1 MHGEIEMRAAIIT
14 SGTGTKHWIAR
25 RRARQGKV
33 LVMLAILL
41 PSLCGI
47 AGLVFDGG
55 LMMDARRNLQH
66 AVDAATTAAATDL
79 SLGKSAATATATATD
94 FVKVANE
101 LSDAAVTVHVP
112 PIQGPFAG
120 RSGYIEVEAER
131 TYEYRFMKILNGVTE
146 HTIYARAVA
155 GVDDVTVGAAVVV
168 LDHDP
173 TQLSVLGVASL
184 PVLPTITAGFEI
196 EGAGDFLVDGAVL
209 VNTRWGGIDE
219 NGDPAGDGPGPPY
232 GVACTPVLPLTALR
246 ARDIR
251 VAGGVDNPDNY
262 THFVSGED
270 SPLQANRLPVADPYE
285 SLPVPTV
292 SSDPDNVSSVTRGG
306 VTVTG
311 LPLIGPPITLQPGV
325 YEYIRVT
332 SGVANFSPGVY
343 VIRGKDPVT
352 QMSLSMIAG
361 TVNAQGVLFYITD
374 SASFDGVSGAP
385 DSSDADTTPAGGGIS
400 SLLPS
405 VLIQAGLSGS
415 GISGLADSD
424 SQFDGM
430 VIYQRRHDR
439 RPIVIAHQ
447 NLIGGGS
454 FSGAVYAKWGHVV
467 FVGNGI
473 YDARFACG
481 TMRVLTLFDSTLAP
495 SQLFPPARDVLLVE

>member
-1 MHGEIEMRAAIIT
+1 MYTTVIKSRMATRY
-14 SGTGTKHWIAR
+14 WIPR

-41 PSLCGI
+41 PSMCGI

-55 LMMDARRNLQH
+55 LMMDERRILQH
-66 AVDAATTAAATDL
+66 AVDAAATASATDIR
-79 SLGKSAATATATATD
+79 LGKSIASATATATE
-94 FVKVANE
+94 FVKDANG
-101 LSDAAVTVHVP
+101 LTDAAVTVHVP
-112 PIQGPFAG
+112 PVNGPFAG
-120 RSGYIEVEAER
+120 RSGYVEVESVR
-131 TYEYRFMKILNGVTE
+131 TFEYRFIKILNGVSD

-168 LDHDP
+168 LDPDP
-173 TQLSVLGVASL
+173 APLSVQGIAPL
-184 PVLPTITAGFEI
+184 PVLPTITGGFEI
-196 EGAGDFLVDGAVL
+196 EGVGDFLVDGAVH
-209 VNTRWGGIDE
+209 VNTRWGGVDE

-232 GVACTPVLPLTALR
+232 GVACTPILPLTGLR

-262 THFVSGED
+262 SHFVSGEE

-292 SSDPDNVSSVTRGG
+292 SSDPNNVSSVTQGG

-311 LPLIGPPITLQPGV
+311 LPLVGPPVTLQPGV
-325 YEYIRVT
+325 YEYIRVV
-332 SGVANFSPGVY
+332 SGVANLSPGVY

-352 QMSLSMIAG
+352 QMSLSLIAG

-374 SASFDGVSGAP
+374 SATFDGVSGAP
-385 DSSDADTTPAGGGIS
+385 DASDGETGPAGGEAT
-400 SLLPS
+400 SLIPS
-405 VLIQAGLSGS
+405 VLIQAGLLGS
-415 GISGLADSD
+415 GITGLADSD
-424 SQFDGM
+424 SPFDGI

-447 NLIGGGS
+447 NLIGSGS

-467 FVGNGI
+467 FVGNGE
-473 YDARFACG
+473 YDARFVCG

-495 SQLFPPARDVLLVE
+495 SQRFPPARDVLLVE